1 MRIRP
6 QQIIEGRFTNSVS
19 PVAAL
24 AIAAFMAPGA
34 ASAQAIE
41 EILVT
46 AQKREQGL
54 QEVSIPVTVVT
65 MDRIETNHVLTLED
79 LQYIAPSLSFG
90 HALGVAKVFIRGIG
104 LNDQTAGIDPS
115 VALHVDGAVIND
127 PTAHFV
133 SLFDLER
140 IEILR
145 GPQGILYGRN
155 ATGGS
160 VNLITAKPTQEFDAY
175 VRASV
180 GDYSEFVLDAAISG
194 PISDVV
200 SARLA
205 VHSLTRD
212 GYGVNEATGTDVDD
226 ADQQGV
232 RAHLQFDFTDDV
244 SLLLTGEWYEEDDR
258 ALGSKFKRATF
269 PQWETDPTLT
279 PAEAASL
286 RPLGVDV
293 IGGGPDYPV
302 GKRNYASEWDPI
314 NEKETWA
321 VTGTLSWALNDTW
334 SIVNIANY
342 RDVDGFFSHDFD
354 GSRVLNRYDFT
365 GQPPTIHS
373 REIMT
378 EQFTNE
384 LQLHYASDR
393 LNGLIAFYWF
403 DTEQEVTNRS
413 GVSPFGG
420 LPVPGLD
427 RQRVFLT
434 GMGEGDSWSLFGNLT
449 YDINEQFSIKVGA
462 RYTEEERSI
471 DSTNFIQAFRN
482 PPFVPG
488 VVTPLDTMAP
498 FALPPFVVDRFG
510 VPVGF
515 RGNFPVAITEGIG
528 GTAFKDKQDTDD
540 FSPMLGFEWRPN
552 DMAMLYYTYSEGFK
566 SAVGQLAQTASGV
579 ALPEEIENHEL
590 GAKMTLLDGS
600 MLLNV
605 AVFDYDL
612 ENLQLARTLP
622 AGAGGTGFVNRFEN
636 AAKLGGSGLEVE
648 MYWQATE
655 EFSLT
660 AGLSWL
666 DVEFDEYDT
675 VDNFDPCN
683 VLASCDPVVQ
693 SYAGNSPRNTPDF
706 AYNLHGAYDFPL
718 TNGSSLTLTADVSYK
733 DKQFFSEFNNDV
745 EGTGSYTLLDASL
758 TYASADE
765 RWSVGLWGKNLTDEL
780 VEAGSFTVGLTR
792 TVGRLYLAPRT
803 YGVVFQY
810 NF

>member
-1 MRIRP
+1 MTTRP
-6 QQIIEGRFTNSVS
+6 SDSSQYQSS
-19 PVAAL
+19 PRVFPI
-24 AIAAFMAPGA
+24 AIAMLAFAVPGLA
-34 ASAQAIE
+34 FAQAIE
-41 EILVT
+41 EIRVT
-46 AQKREQGL
+46 AQKREQRL
-54 QEVSIPVTVVT
+54 QDVSIPITVVT
-65 MDRIETNHVLTLED
+65 MDRIETNHVLTFED

-90 HALGVAKVFIRGIG
+90 HALGIAKIFIRGIG

-160 VNLITAKPTQEFDAY
+160 VNLITAKPTREFDAY

-180 GDYSEFVLDAAISG
+180 GDYSEFVIDAAVSG
-194 PISDVV
+194 PLTDML

-212 GYGVNEATGTDVDD
+212 GYGVNEVTGTDTDD

-232 RAHLQFDFTDDV
+232 RGHLQFDFSDNV
-244 SLLLTGEWYEEDDR
+244 SFLLTGEWYEEDDH

-279 PAEAASL
+279 PEEAASL

-302 GKRNYASEWDPI
+302 GERNYASEWDPI
-314 NEKETWA
+314 NQKETWSI
-321 VTGTLSWALNDTW
+321 TGTLNWVLNDAW
-334 SIVNIANY
+334 SIVNIINY
-342 RDVDGFFSHDFD
+342 RDVDGFFTHDFD
-354 GSRVLNRYDFT
+354 GSAVANRYDFT

-373 REIMT
+373 REITT

-384 LQLHYASDR
+384 LQLHYSSER
-393 LNGLIAFYWF
+393 LNGLFAFYWF
-403 DTEQEVTNRS
+403 ETEQEVTNRS

-434 GMGEGDSWSLFGNLT
+434 GMGEGDSWSIFGNFT
-449 YDINEQFSIKVGA
+449 YEINEHFSIRFGA

-471 DSTNFIQAFRN
+471 DSTNFIQVFRN

-488 VVTPLDTMAP
+488 VVTPLDTLAP
-498 FALPPFVVDRFG
+498 IALPPFVLDRFG
-510 VPVGF
+510 VPVLD
-515 RGNFPVAITEGIG
+515 RGNFPLAITEGIG
-528 GTAFKDKQDTDD
+528 GTAFKDTQDTDD

-552 DMAMLYYTYSEGFK
+552 DAAMFYYTYSEGFK
-566 SAVGQLAQTASGV
+566 SAVGQLAQTAAGV
-579 ALPEEIENHEL
+579 ALPEEIDNHEV
-590 GAKMTLLDGS
+590 GAKTTLLDGS
-600 MLLNV
+600 MILNV

-636 AAKLGGSGLEVE
+636 AAKLGGSGVEVE
-648 MYWQATE
+648 MYWQATD
-655 EFSLT
+655 EFGLT

-693 SYAGNSPRNTPDF
+693 SFAGNSPRNTPDL
-706 AYNLHGAYDFPL
+706 AYNLQGAYDFPMSDGA
-718 TNGSSLTLTADVSYK
+718 TFTLTADISYK
-733 DKQFFSEFNNDV
+733 DEQFFSEFNNSV
-745 EGTGSYTLLDASL
+745 ERTDDYTLLDASL
-758 TYASADE
+758 MYASADE

-803 YGVVFQY
+803 YGVVFEY